1 MGATEQVE
9 LTSTLLFI
17 YFFPIVVFFLSI
29 FVHYIG
35 FHYIFACLCVC
46 LFCLVSYIYIYMH
59 ITLFVYSLL
68 LLYMYVGLC
77 LAQYCCQVLE
87 L

>member
-1 MGATEQVE
+1 MGATEQVQ
-9 LTSTLLFI
+9 LTST
-17 YFFPIVVFFLSI
+17 PIVVSFSI
-29 FVHYIG
+29 FVQYIS

-46 LFCLVSYIYIYMH
+46 LFCLVSYICIYMH

-77 LAQYCCQVLE
+77 LVQYCRQVLE